1 MTKVKLRYVEA
12 RRDRNGQLTYWYFCR
27 NRRTWKLPGQPL
39 SEEFAAKYQRL
50 LVLTERPA
58 ATVGDAPL
66 DKRSYPPGSFGALV
80 RDYLGCARVKQ
91 LKPRTKAEYT
101 RVLEAL
107 QLEHGDKR
115 VVTAAPSAYPKDARR
130 PRRNP
135 RRRQHGSAHA
145 EGCLDVRG
153 RGGMD

>member
-58 ATVGDAPL
+58 ATVGDAPWTNAAIP
-66 DKRSYPPGSFGALV
+66 RAALG
-80 RDYLGCARVKQ
+80 RWCA
-91 LKPRTKAEYT
+91 TISDA
-101 RVLEAL
+101 
-107 QLEHGDKR
+107 HG
-115 VVTAAPSAYPKDARR
+115 
-130 PRRNP
+130 
-135 RRRQHGSAHA
+135 
-145 EGCLDVRG
+145 
-153 RGGMD
+153 